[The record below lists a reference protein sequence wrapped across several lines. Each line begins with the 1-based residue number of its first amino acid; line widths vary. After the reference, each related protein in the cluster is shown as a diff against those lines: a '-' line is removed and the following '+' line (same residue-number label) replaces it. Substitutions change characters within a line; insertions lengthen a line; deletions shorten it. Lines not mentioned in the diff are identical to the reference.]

1 MPNFKLVTN
10 NHGDDEMTKLTRTLI
25 ERYLA
30 TPTDVVE
37 GCIAEIY
44 AKRRGELYQSEK
56 PRSYDSIG
64 WDLFLKVSQ
73 LDKFLELY
81 EDEQKEPGHIREL
94 IEADATDYPYY
105 ENAQSLYES
114 WLLPSFGTWGRKSP
128 HRERCQR
135 LVKDGKLSE
144 VKASM
149 NPILQNWKEIQAL
162 QGDE

>member
-1 MPNFKLVTN
+1 MTNKL
-10 NHGDDEMTKLTRTLI
+10 KRTLI

-30 TPTDVVE
+30 TPVDVLE

-94 IEADATDYPYY
+94 IEADATDYPFY

-128 HRERCQR
+128 HRERYQK
-135 LVKDGKLSE
+135 LVKEGTLSE

-149 NPILQNWKEIQAL
+149 NPMLKEMQAL
-162 QGDE
+162 QGERANE